1 MLFTTVDALEL
12 IVRLKRRS
20 DLAYFEVKYL
30 SRQIQRY
37 FIFWDPRSN
46 DPANNRAQH
55 QEVYDNQVFLY
66 ALTSETFSFAE
77 ILPNITSERLYIIL
91 RALLEKLPS
100 ERLAEFE
107 DLSEEACIKRYW
119 RLLEFLDASLDNL
132 DEYLQKSTTQTKKAI
147 IKVIQNQVV
156 VEDDEVKTQALC
168 FAEYEELLGY
178 RLQLNEDFWHE
189 FALVLAEI
197 SFFGVDPAKR
207 ATNIAKFKQIL
218 PDEEQL
224 YFYRQTAYLAPFLK
238 ILPQNQAAIYQ
249 DLAQG
254 YRQVT
259 LENATLRMDFIGQDS
274 DLLYAFITDYQQ
286 DFMEFVKANRAQRS

>member
-30 SRQIQRY
+30 LRQIQRY

-46 DPANNRAQH
+46 DPANNRA
-55 QEVYDNQVFLY
+55 
-66 ALTSETFSFAE
+66 
-77 ILPNITSERLYIIL
+77 
-91 RALLEKLPS
+91 
-100 ERLAEFE
+100 
-107 DLSEEACIKRYW
+107 
-119 RLLEFLDASLDNL
+119 
-132 DEYLQKSTTQTKKAI
+132 
-147 IKVIQNQVV
+147 
-156 VEDDEVKTQALC
+156 
-168 FAEYEELLGY
+168 
-178 RLQLNEDFWHE
+178 
-189 FALVLAEI
+189 
-197 SFFGVDPAKR
+197 
-207 ATNIAKFKQIL
+207 
-218 PDEEQL
+218 
-224 YFYRQTAYLAPFLK
+224 
-238 ILPQNQAAIYQ
+238 QNQAAIYQ